1 MAQTV
6 LPFPPRNRE
15 TAPMSLIHEAL
26 QKAEAERRAGDLPA
40 LLSITAARQQPQRRG
55 GILLPAVV
63 AAAVLAAAVYVNRDL
78 IRPGADASALV
89 PATAPTPAATR
100 TERAQTPPAAAKGPA
115 PVRSTRAQAPAVD
128 VFSAAQSDAIAAKLG
143 MRAESTA
150 LGTVQPRATA
160 VAPTPRGKPLPD
172 PEPEL
177 APAPAEAIPVLSETP
192 PPQIIAVPEPDVAV
206 PAVAVA
212 DADQKEITPPPVV
225 AALAATALPMMFE
238 LPLATRKAL
247 PALKVTMFVYSEDRS
262 RRFAIIDGKRVNE
275 NGVMGNDLSLIE
287 IQRDGMVLDFR
298 GSRFLLPRLG
308 R

>member
-63 AAAVLAAAVYVNRDL
+63 AAAVLAAAAYVNRDL
-78 IRPGADASALV
+78 IRPGADAAAL
-89 PATAPTPAATR
+89 APTTEAEPAPA
-100 TERAQTPPAAAKGPA
+100 RAPRVQTPPAAAKGLAPA
-115 PVRSTRAQAPAVD
+115 RSAPAQAPAVD
-128 VFSAAQSDAIAAKLG
+128 VASAVQSDAIAEKLG
-143 MRAESTA
+143 LRAASNESSA
-150 LGTVQPRATA
+150 APPRATA
-160 VAPTPRGKPLPD
+160 GTPVPRGKPLP
-172 PEPEL
+172 
-177 APAPAEAIPVLSETP
+177 APAKAQAPVLSETP
-192 PPQIIAVPEPDVAV
+192 KQPIVAVPEHEIAVPALAV

-212 DADQKEITPPPVV
+212 KADQREIAAPPVV
-225 AALAATALPMMFE
+225 AAAAGTALPMMFE